1 MQPESLT
8 RLTAAFRKLPAV
20 GQKTALRYAYS
31 IIDMPKE
38 DVDDFLDAV
47 RTAKDNVRFCSVC
60 GDYTEGEAVCPR
72 CQENHA
78 DVICVVKEPKDILAI
93 EKMGAFQG
101 AYHVLHG
108 ALDFQ
113 KGVGPDQLRIKE
125 LLSRLDGNVKEVI
138 IATNYDI
145 SGEMT
150 ATYLSQLL
158 KPLGVKVSRLAYG
171 ISMGTEIEFTDE
183 MTLQKAFLDRK
194 SL

>member
-1 MQPESLT
+1 MQPESLA

-38 DVDDFLDAV
+38 EVDDFLDAV
-47 RTAKDNVRFCSVC
+47 RSAKDNVRFCSVC
-60 GDYTEGEAVCPR
+60 GDYAEGEAVCPR
-72 CQENHA
+72 CRDNHS
-78 DVICVVKEPKDILAI
+78 DTICVVKEPKDILAI
-93 EKMGAFQG
+93 EKMGAYQG
-101 AYHVLHG
+101 LYHVLHG

-113 KGVGPDQLRIKE
+113 KGVGPDQLRIAQ
-125 LLSRLDGNVKEVI
+125 LLSRLDNVKEVI